1 MNRPTHYTS
10 LLLLLIYLAGCSMNS
25 HQPLKTVDQLDLQRF
40 MGNWYVIANIPT
52 FVEKGAVNAVENYAL
67 EDDGT
72 IAVTFTYHK
81 EDRSKPRKTM
91 KSRGFVVPGTS
102 NAQWKI
108 QFFWP
113 IKFPYYVIDLD
124 EDYKYT
130 VIGLPNRKYL
140 WIMAREPYLDEE
152 IYEGIIQRV
161 REQGFDIS
169 KIQRVPQNWDDL
181 QSQD

>member
-1 MNRPTHYTS
+1 
-10 LLLLLIYLAGCSMNS
+10 MNS
-25 HQPLKTVDQLDLQRF
+25 HQPLKTVDQVDLQRF
-40 MGNWYVIANIPT
+40 MGDWYVIANIPN
-52 FVEKGAVNAVENYAL
+52 FVEKNAVNSVENYRL

-81 EDRSKPRKTM
+81 EDTSKPRKTM
-91 KSRGFVVPGTS
+91 KSRGFVAPETG

-124 EDYKYT
+124 QDYKFT
-130 VIGLPNRKYL
+130 VIGLPSRKYL
-140 WIMAREPYLDEE
+140 WIMARDPYLDKD

-169 KIQRVPQNWDDL
+169 KIQRVPQNWDES